1 MRIDAYL
8 IEQWHECIKK
18 GYKPTQATK
27 PDVKTSSWVFSKKR
41 HFQKRGEDLE
51 ARAALELEA
60 GVELVA

>member
-1 MRIDAYL
+1 MTRVL
-8 IEQWHECIKK
+8 KK
-18 GYKPTQATK
+18 GYKLTQATK